1 MKQNNGTWMW
11 ILMVLAVAALVLTGC
26 ASKGL
31 TPETAP
37 EVFPCVSGGKVEKDI
52 TYQAELAD
60 FSCGFKKWGGA
71 DTLHFK
77 VAVKNVSPQPQR
89 FRVNIFLE
97 SGKAVGGL
105 IPRKTKEGPLK
116 PGETASFVYPVGGVT
131 TQPESV
137 ILRISALE
145 N

>member
-1 MKQNNGTWMW
+1 M
-11 ILMVLAVAALVLTGC
+11 
-26 ASKGL
+26 
-31 TPETAP
+31 
-37 EVFPCVSGGKVEKDI
+37 
-52 TYQAELAD
+52 
-60 FSCGFKKWGGA
+60 
-71 DTLHFK
+71 HFK